1 MQEKILV
8 EKLVPAKD
16 ASHLLG
22 LKQHTLTVW
31 RHERRGPTYVRLGN
45 RIFYP
50 AEALNRFIAENTV
63 SPAA

>member
-1 MQEKILV
+1 MQEKVLV

-16 ASHLLG
+16 ASLVLG

-31 RHERRGPTYVRLGN
+31 RHEKRGPDYVRLGN

-50 AEALNRFIAENTV
+50 ASALNRFIAENTV
-63 SPAA
+63 CATA